1 MVGDKDRLSY
11 FNPNWLL
18 LLLRF
23 LQLELLQACLHFTLS
38 LLENREQVFVNLI
51 LTFYEEH

>member
-1 MVGDKDRLSY
+1 MVGDKHRLSY

-23 LQLELLQACLHFTLS
+23 LQLGLLQACLHFTLS